1 METLIWLKAIW
12 VGIGATLIMDLWALL
27 QKRLFGI
34 PSLDYALV
42 ARWVLLIPSGQRD
55 PFTSPTKS
63 NEYDYRRAITLKNAC
78 PKMS

>member
-42 ARWVLLIPSGQRD
+42 ARWVLLIPSGQLVHRPIMTTPPVD
-55 PFTSPTKS
+55 GEKFLG
-63 NEYDYRRAITLKNAC
+63 R
-78 PKMS
+78 